1 MTAGDVVL
9 PSSQREW
16 TFGETRVNFGRAAF
30 LTCLNQGD
38 RLHVFL
44 YVGGSVL
51 YREGLELQPSEQD
64 LNSLVKSLVKRPVD
78 ARIADS
84 MIASLPSSS
93 ADPQHL
99 VDEKVRTVVTF
110 HPRTRVTEAEI
121 DQQVLAIFDKMR
133 IENEYIREWGLAVLR
148 SQTKDTQAD
157 SLAQRAELNRQLTLT
172 VSQQNRHADMRIS
185 QEIDADLFAAK
196 QTGLRD
202 RIAGLKLQLD
212 VVDRSHEEMCD
223 LAVKVFELSQSLR
236 QKWLTADCATKRRI
250 LEIVF

>member
-1 MTAGDVVL
+1 M
-9 PSSQREW
+9 
-16 TFGETRVNFGRAAF
+16 NFGRAAF

-84 MIASLPSSS
+84 MIGSLPVSLPSSS

-110 HPRTRVTEAEI
+110 HPRTRVTEADI

-133 IENEYIREWGLAVLR
+133 IENEDIRE
-148 SQTKDTQAD
+148 
-157 SLAQRAELNRQLTLT
+157 
-172 VSQQNRHADMRIS
+172 
-185 QEIDADLFAAK
+185 
-196 QTGLRD
+196 
-202 RIAGLKLQLD
+202 
-212 VVDRSHEEMCD
+212 
-223 LAVKVFELSQSLR
+223 
-236 QKWLTADCATKRRI
+236 
-250 LEIVF
+250 